1 MRNKFH
7 NYIEN
12 VLSFYATFFTKDI
25 IVFKYHSIHNDCN
38 ATKRNAKT
46 IKSISERNN
55 ISLNYVRDEVE
66 GMLYSAYSVI
76 LGGDCKL
83 SDKGFTDIDI
93 LLNEN
98 DEQFF

>member
-1 MRNKFH
+1 M
-7 NYIEN
+7 Y
-12 VLSFYATFFTKDI
+12 STFIQPSSQRDI
-25 IVFKYHSIHNDCN
+25 TVFKYHSIHNDCN

-66 GMLYSAYSVI
+66 G
-76 LGGDCKL
+76 GDCKL

>member
-12 VLSFYATFFTKDI
+12 VLNFYSTFFTKGYYR
-25 IVFKYHSIHNDCN
+25 FKYHSIHNDCN

-66 GMLYSAYSVI
+66 GMSLFSSSVI

-83 SDKGFTDIDI
+83 S
-93 LLNEN
+93 E
-98 DEQFF
+98 

>member
-1 MRNKFH
+1 MKIYSAFIQPSSQR
-7 NYIEN
+7 
-12 VLSFYATFFTKDI
+12 DI
-25 IVFKYHSIHNDCN
+25 TVFKYHSIHNDCN
-38 ATKRNAKT
+38 VTKRNAKT

-66 GMLYSAYSVI
+66 GMLYSASSVI
-76 LGGDCKL
+76 LGGDWKL

>member
-12 VLSFYATFFTKDI
+12 MLSFYSTFFTRILPFLSTILYITIAMPK
-25 IVFKYHSIHNDCN
+25 
-38 ATKRNAKT
+38 KRNAKT

-76 LGGDCKL
+76 LGGSCKL
-83 SDKGFTDIDI
+83 SDKRVLQI
-93 LLNEN
+93 
-98 DEQFF
+98 

>member
-1 MRNKFH
+1 MKICSAFIQPSSQR
-7 NYIEN
+7 
-12 VLSFYATFFTKDI
+12 DI
-25 IVFKYHSIHNDCN
+25 TVFKYHSIHNDCN

-76 LGGDCKL
+76 LGGVCKL